1 MVDERRQRVAERLG
15 HEHVAHRSEV
25 AVAEGTGSL
34 ALAQRD
40 RAKTGAQVLA
50 EICSLAESERDDG
63 ENRLAS
69 MVVEPVL
76 HRVGQQAR
84 DAEVPEHQLHE
95 RRDIAMIG
103 NIRRDRPLG
112 NAEGHE
118 PDDEQPD
125 AKAHRQAPRPRGNH
139 EGQGNP
145 V

>member
-50 EICSLAESERDDG
+50 EISSLAESERDNG

-69 MVVEPVL
+69 MIVEPVL

-84 DAEVPEHQLHE
+84 DTSSGEPLAPEFAYVCNFSGLELAEAHQHY
-95 RRDIAMIG
+95 
-103 NIRRDRPLG
+103 RP
-112 NAEGHE
+112 N
-118 PDDEQPD
+118 
-125 AKAHRQAPRPRGNH
+125 
-139 EGQGNP
+139 
-145 V
+145 